1 MVTFNTVFV
10 MVKQHMIFFVSIE
23 VICTPQS
30 NNDDL
35 VKGTRSRKRS
45 NSLLASEELQER
57 RESMRNMIKNKP
69 QRDSMFE
76 GCEAAR
82 VKVRLDNGGS
92 LQSKRSSEY
101 QSFLTTTSGYS
112 SSDTLTSRSSVD
124 NM

>member
-1 MVTFNTVFV
+1 ML
-10 MVKQHMIFFVSIE
+10 IE
-23 VICTPQS
+23 VICTPLS

-35 VKGTRSRKRS
+35 VKGPRNRKRS

-57 RESMRNMIKNKP
+57 RKSMRNMIKNKP

-76 GCEAAR
+76 GCEAER
-82 VKVRLDNGGS
+82 VKVRLDSCGS

-101 QSFLTTTSGYS
+101 QSFLTNTSGYS
-112 SSDTLTSRSSVD
+112 SSDTLTSRFSLD